1 MSLTWS
7 QLHNLIGAVSTEE
20 SDLIFSGINSLD
32 EASASEVSFLGNTRY
47 LPQLEETKSLAVL
60 VPEGEFK
67 APVGCHLITVENPST
82 AFSKLI
88 DHFHQETISF
98 EPGISPGAHVAEG
111 VSLDPTQVQVA
122 AGAVIESGAK
132 IGSGTAI
139 GAGCLVGRDVT
150 VGENCLLHAGSVI
163 RERCRLGNR
172 VILQPNCVIGS
183 DGYGFELVDGRQQK
197 IPQIGIVEI
206 HDDVEIGSNTTIDRA
221 RFGKTVIGEGSKI
234 DNLVQIAHNVKVG
247 KHCLLVSQCGVAGSS
262 KIGDSVT
269 IAAQAGIAGH
279 LEIGDHVV
287 VVARG
292 GVLKNLPKAGVYM
305 GLPARPM
312 RAEQRKQALMARLPK
327 MQAEFKELKNKI
339 AELSAE

>member
-1 MSLTWS
+1 VSLTWS
-7 QLHNLIGAVSTEE
+7 QLHTLIDATPLEE
-20 SDLIFSGINSLD
+20 SDLVFSGINSLD
-32 EASASEVSFLGNTRY
+32 EASACEVSFLGNTRY

-60 VPEGEFK
+60 VPEGKFK
-67 APVGCHLITVENPST
+67 APAGCHLITVENPSS

-88 DHFHQETISF
+88 DHFHQETVSF
-98 EPGISPGAHVAEG
+98 QPGISPGAHVAEG
-111 VSLDPTQVQVA
+111 VSLDPSQVQIA

-132 IGSGTAI
+132 IGSGTSI
-139 GAGCLVGRDVT
+139 GAGCFVGRDVT
-150 VGENCLLHAGSVI
+150 IGEDCIFHAGSVV
-163 RERCRLGNR
+163 RERCSLGNR

-197 IPQIGIVEI
+197 IPQVGIVEI
-206 HDDVEIGSNTTIDRA
+206 HDDVEIGSNTT
-221 RFGKTVIGEGSKI
+221 
-234 DNLVQIAHNVKVG
+234 
-247 KHCLLVSQCGVAGSS
+247 LLVSQCGVAGST

-327 MQAEFKELKNKI
+327 MQAELKELKNQL